1 MRGAQLRSS
10 LAEVKRFGREIVASA
25 IHGKETAHDLIE
37 EPAAATETV
46 QTNLIDALLT
56 HIADH
61 EVVADAAMNYLSAG
75 SHRHPVLS
83 NERAKKP

>member
-10 LAEVKRFGREIVASA
+10 FAEVKRFSRKIVSSA
-25 IHGKETAHDLIE
+25 IHRKETAHGLME
-37 EPAAATETV
+37 EPTSATEPV
-46 QTNLIDALLT
+46 PNNLIDALLN

-75 SHRHPVLS
+75 SHRVPVS
-83 NERAKKP
+83 SK

>member
-10 LAEVKRFGREIVASA
+10 LAEVKRFGRKIVSSA
-25 IHGKETAHDLIE
+25 ISRRENARVSMKE
-37 EPAAATETV
+37 PSAATEPARN
-46 QTNLIDALLT
+46 NLVDALLN

-75 SHRHPVLS
+75 SLRHPVPP
-83 NERAKKP
+83 K